1 MKGVLKER
9 VDPIDRI
16 KHLNIYTK
24 GAFGSSLGNIMEFR
38 KGSKKKEK
46 EEKNDPEFF
55 YLFGFIRN
63 DKLYDYL

>member
-16 KHLNIYTK
+16 KYLNNYTK

-38 KGSKKKEK
+38 KGSK

-55 YLFGFIRN
+55 YLFGYIRN